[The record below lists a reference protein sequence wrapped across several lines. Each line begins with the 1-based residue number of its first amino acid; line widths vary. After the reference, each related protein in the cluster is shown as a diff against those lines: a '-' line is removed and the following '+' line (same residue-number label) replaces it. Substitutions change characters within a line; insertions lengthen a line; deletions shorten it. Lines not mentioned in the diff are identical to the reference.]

1 MYHFSAGAPSEA
13 DRYRPFTTMLNIL
26 IKTFRDK
33 QYGVMPPPSSTA
45 DKEEILFVT
54 NDPKVIESKYLST
67 YQEEQSSKRKP
78 DIIGVYLS
86 HLREKYEEHRDC
98 DLVAM
103 TEAIAQGHIPKAEE
117 GLNNPTYPS
126 TKWKDVHLTW
136 ELKRSRVIPLLA
148 RKQWNMADLKKKF
161 SAQKPTTR
169 TPKPKAPKNPQLH
182 GPTRTGS
189 NTASERG
196 SMGPPKRPR
205 DEESEQTSNHA
216 SKKSRMS
223 ADSANAVPPAQK
235 PEKVYDKIP
244 TEVQCAY
251 YGAERLAASSAIT
264 HSIVILVSG
273 IFPLNP
279 REALTLKR
287 GSQMHHFHCV
297 GTMRKGVFK
306 AVPSTS

>member
-169 TPKPKAPKNPQLH
+169 TPKPKAPKNPQLP
-182 GPTRTGS
+182 GPTRTDS

-216 SKKSRMS
+216 SKKFRMS

-244 TEVQCAY
+244 TDVQCAY
-251 YGAERLAASSAIT
+251 YGAERLAASFAIT

-273 IFPLNP
+273 TVSI
-279 REALTLKR
+279 K
-287 GSQMHHFHCV
+287 SM
-297 GTMRKGVFK
+297 
-306 AVPSTS
+306 